1 MACIRILFDYYIY
14 NNYKKKKILPK
25 KNKWFFKNGTIVH
38 ANSID
43 EAEIKILNA
52 SLNTSN
58 YYASEINMNFWEVQF
73 NSDIFPDVY
82 VHVKAPNGEIAANYA
97 INLLIQDKE
106 SLEIVQDFESC
117 LY

>member
-1 MACIRILFDYYIY
+1 
-14 NNYKKKKILPK
+14 
-25 KNKWFFKNGTIVH
+25 
-38 ANSID
+38 
-43 EAEIKILNA
+43 
-52 SLNTSN
+52 
-58 YYASEINMNFWEVQF
+58 VQF

-97 INLLIQDKE
+97 ISLLIQDKE